1 MARKRITQ
9 RFPWLLPLRTRQ
21 RKLCFYLKMRLDQ
34 NRYAKTRQTE
44 KLPVTLFSSSCQ
56 MMNPDTGFPMVYQE
70 NKVHNLKLA
79 AKPIDGLLI
88 RPGETFSFWVSAKN
102 ADREEPY
109 REGLTE
115 IDGKL
120 TTAPGGGL
128 CMITNLLFWV
138 LLHSPLTIVERHGH
152 DRKDFPEPPSDAPL
166 GVDATI
172 AEGWLDLKVRN
183 DTEKTFQI
191 GVSFDDTHIT
201 GEVRTAHDD
210 GIIYRVYNGP
220 VTYFRRE
227 DGEII
232 ESVEIIRERVSRESG
247 EAFSAKVMYCNQCE
261 IGYPLPEGTEVVE
274 KGQEV

>member
-1 MARKRITQ
+1 MARKRLTQ

-21 RKLCFYLKMRLDQ
+21 RKFCFYLKMRLDG
-34 NRYAKTRQTE
+34 NRYAKVQTHE
-44 KLPVTLFSSSCQ
+44 ALPVTLFSSSCP
-56 MMNPDTGFPMVYQE
+56 MYNPDTGFDMVYQE

-109 REGLTE
+109 RDGLTE

-138 LLHSPLTIVERHGH
+138 FLHAPLTIVERHGH
-152 DRKDFPEPPSDAPL
+152 DRKDFPEPESDAPL

-191 GVSFDDTHIT
+191 GVSFDETHIT
-201 GEVRTAHDD
+201 GEIRMEQDD
-210 GIIYRVYNGP
+210 GITYAVYNGP
-220 VTYFRRE
+220 VTYFRRG
-227 DGEII
+227 GEII
-232 ESVEIIRERVSRESG
+232 ESVDVIRERVARADG
-247 EAFSAKVMYCNQCE
+247 QVLTQKVMYCNQCE
-261 IGYPLPEGTEVVE
+261 IGYPLPEGTEVLE
-274 KGQEV
+274 KG